1 MVKLTR
7 YNPYWHAASLF
18 RMADQWL
25 AQPARA
31 GTVPDAYLPPMDI
44 EETPERYVV
53 SLSAPGYRQ
62 DQLSISVEDDHLHIR
77 GSQTEDNENDE
88 ANQNRKF
95 HLRERR
101 MKRFARSL
109 RLPQG
114 VATDDIQ
121 AQYAAG
127 VLTLNIPKP
136 AEVQPKQIEIQVN

>member
-18 RMADQWL
+18 RMADQLL
-25 AQPARA
+25 AQRA
-31 GTVPDAYLPPMDI
+31 GAVPDAYLPPMDI
-44 EETPERYVV
+44 EETSELYVV
-53 SLSAPGYRQ
+53 SLSAPGYQ
-62 DQLSISVEDDHLHIR
+62 QEQLSISVEDDQLHIR

-101 MKRFARSL
+101 MQRFARSL

-114 VATDDIQ
+114 VATDNIQ
-121 AQYAAG
+121 AQYEAG

-136 AEVQPKQIEIQVN
+136 AEAQPKQIEIKVN

>member
-18 RMADQWL
+18 RMADPWL
-25 AQPARA
+25 AQRA
-31 GTVPDAYLPPMDI
+31 GAVPDAYLPPMDV
-44 EETPERYVV
+44 EETSEHYVV
-53 SLSAPGYRQ
+53 SLSAPGYQ
-62 DQLSISVEDDHLHIR
+62 QEQLSISVEDDQLHIR

-101 MKRFARSL
+101 MKRFARTL

-114 VATDDIQ
+114 VATDNIQ
-121 AQYAAG
+121 AQYEAG
-127 VLTLNIPKP
+127 VLTLSIPKP
-136 AEVQPKQIEIQVN
+136 AEAQPKQIEIKVN

>member
-18 RMADQWL
+18 RMADQLL

-31 GTVPDAYLPPMDI
+31 GAVPDAYLPPMDI
-44 EETPERYVV
+44 EETSERYVV
-53 SLSAPGYRQ
+53 SLSAPGYQ
-62 DQLSISVEDDHLHIR
+62 QEQLSISVEDDQLHIR
-77 GSQTEDNENDE
+77 GSQTEANENDE

-101 MKRFARSL
+101 MQRFARSL

-114 VATDDIQ
+114 VATDNIQ
-121 AQYAAG
+121 AQYEAG

-136 AEVQPKQIEIQVN
+136 AEVQPKQIEIKVN

>member
-18 RMADQWL
+18 RMADQLL
-25 AQPARA
+25 AQRA
-31 GTVPDAYLPPMDI
+31 GAVPDAYLPPMDI
-44 EETPERYVV
+44 EETSELYVV
-53 SLSAPGYRQ
+53 SLSAPGYQ
-62 DQLSISVEDDHLHIR
+62 QEQLSISVEDDQLHIR

-101 MKRFARSL
+101 MQRFARTL

-114 VATDDIQ
+114 VATDNIQ
-121 AQYAAG
+121 AQYEAG
-127 VLTLNIPKP
+127 VLTLTIPKP
-136 AEVQPKQIEIQVN
+136 AEAQPKQIEIKVN